1 MSVAMAS
8 SLDRVDANR
17 LVSATTSVKDA
28 IYGALAS
35 NLDMRFAGDDPTAI
49 AKSLNG
55 TLSLNLAD
63 GRIANMDLS
72 SEIANVARFVTGQPK
87 AERAT
92 SIAGLRGNFN
102 VVNGLARTDNLTAA
116 IEGGTLGAIGS
127 VNLADQSL
135 DMKVTAVLSSEYTQ
149 RVGGSRVGGFMNTAL
164 ANQQGE
170 LVVPL
175 LVTGTMA
182 SPKFAPDVQRIAEMK
197 VKNLVP
203 NLKNPGALTSGILG
217 ALGGARSPDGAAG
230 GNTGGSTAGRVG
242 AVLGAITG
250 RKPAATPAPQP
261 AGTRTPICWGTPS
274 PPSPSAWSAPPTA
287 TSCPAASRPGSTST

>member
-1 MSVAMAS
+1 
-8 SLDRVDANR
+8 
-17 LVSATTSVKDA
+17 
-28 IYGALAS
+28 
-35 NLDMRFAGDDPTAI
+35 
-49 AKSLNG
+49 
-55 TLSLNLAD
+55 
-63 GRIANMDLS
+63 
-72 SEIANVARFVTGQPK
+72 
-87 AERAT
+87 
-92 SIAGLRGNFN
+92 
-102 VVNGLARTDNLTAA
+102 
-116 IEGGTLGAIGS
+116 
-127 VNLADQSL
+127 
-135 DMKVTAVLSSEYTQ
+135 MKVTAVLSSEYTQ

-261 AGTRTPICWGTPS
+261 APQDGAAAPKPDAQAPPPP
-274 PPSPSAWSAPPTA
+274 PPSRERQVEDALRGLFGGRKQPEQK
-287 TSCPAASRPGSTST
+287 PAEPAK